1 MSKSTT
7 LKTRKSEIAAAIR
20 QILDTGTLLRPDALR
35 LRGRLQFVAGQ
46 IFGRIAKRSL
56 AIITKHAYGEHGP
69 TISTEA
75 RHALQL
81 FHQLILMDVPREVSL
96 KTGHTWYIFTD
107 ACYEPLD
114 TRGPAGIGAVIVDQL
129 GRYQSFFSIFLTE
142 DLPAKLNITKR
153 KTIIFECELLA
164 IFVAMKCWS
173 KQIQDSQIQDSQ
185 VVVCTDNECVKDSL
199 IACQTSSYN
208 ATPILVALLQLEFDL
223 RWNAW
228 FSRVP
233 SESNI
238 ADDPS
243 RGEMQQLLEKGVQQH
258 RIDLDSMWNGLLELA
273 TRGGFD
279 QHSMPHADKKA
290 WLQFWGLLQ
299 WA

>member
-1 MSKSTT
+1 M
-7 LKTRKSEIAAAIR
+7 AD
-20 QILDTGTLLRPDALR
+20 Q
-35 LRGRLQFVAGQ
+35 V
-46 IFGRIAKRSL
+46 FGRIAKRSL

-96 KTGHTWYIFTD
+96 KTGHTWYILTD
-107 ACYEPLD
+107 ACYEPQD
-114 TRGPAGIGAVIVDQL
+114 TRGPAGIGAVIVDL
-129 GRYQSFFSIFLTE
+129 LSGRYRGFFSIFLTE
-142 DLPAKLNITKR
+142 YLLAKLNITKG

-164 IFVAMKCWS
+164 IFAAMTCWS
-173 KQIQDSQIQDSQ
+173 KQLQDSQ
-185 VVVCTDNECVKDSL
+185 VVVCTDNEGVKDSL

-243 RGEMQQLLEKGVQQH
+243 RGETQQLLEKGVQQYH
-258 RIDLDSMWNGLLELA
+258 IDLDSMWNGLLELA

-279 QHSMPHADKKA
+279 QHSIPHAGQKV
-290 WLQFWGLLQ
+290 
-299 WA
+299 